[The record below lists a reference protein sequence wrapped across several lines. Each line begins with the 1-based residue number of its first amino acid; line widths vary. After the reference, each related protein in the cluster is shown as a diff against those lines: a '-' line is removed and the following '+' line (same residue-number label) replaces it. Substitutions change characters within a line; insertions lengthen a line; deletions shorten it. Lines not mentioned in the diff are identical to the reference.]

1 MDASALRPLSLG
13 EILDVSFGLYRSRFS
28 NLLTV
33 ALATQA
39 VPLLLEVYVESAG
52 GVSEHPLFWLGVRIL
67 TVVTGTIGTAASTF
81 IVSDRYLGLESGAG
95 AALAR
100 AMPLVGTLI
109 GVSIMVG
116 FLVAVGFIL
125 LIVPGCILLGGLA
138 VSSVVAVVESPI
150 QASAAVGRS
159 WTLTQGFRGK
169 VFLTMFTGFFLLVLP
184 SVALA
189 VLAGGAEGSLLWR
202 GIEALLQVLV
212 YPFLYVVTTVLY
224 YDLRVRKE
232 GFDLELLASSLQP
245 A

>member
-1 MDASALRPLSLG
+1 MDASALRPLSIG

-28 NLLTV
+28 SLLTV
-33 ALATQA
+33 ALATMA
-39 VPLLLEVYVESAG
+39 VPLLLDVYVESAG
-52 GVSEHPLFWLGVRIL
+52 GVNDHPLFWFGVRIL

-81 IVSDRYLGLESGAG
+81 VVSDSYLGRESGAG

-100 AMPLVGTLI
+100 AMPLVGALI
-109 GVSIMVG
+109 GVSFMVG
-116 FLVAVGFIL
+116 FLVVVGLIL
-125 LIVPGCILLGGLA
+125 FVVPGCILLGGLA

-150 QASAAVGRS
+150 QASAALGRS
-159 WTLTQGFRGK
+159 WNLSRGFRGK

-189 VLAGGAEGSLLWR
+189 VLAGETEGSLLWR
-202 GIEALLQVLV
+202 GLEALLQVLV
-212 YPFLYVVTTVLY
+212 YPFLYVLTTVLY

-232 GFDLELLASSLQP
+232 GFDLELLASTLRP

>member
-52 GVSEHPLFWLGVRIL
+52 GVSEHPFFWLGVRIL

-81 IVSDRYLGLESGAG
+81 VVSDSYLGRESGPG

-116 FLVAVGFIL
+116 FLVARHGEIL
-125 LIVPGCILLGGLA
+125 LH
-138 VSSVVAVVESPI
+138 E
-150 QASAAVGRS
+150 AVGCRDWDHLGDLMGACS
-159 WTLTQGFRGK
+159 HGTARGRRAANGR
-169 VFLTMFTGFFLLVLP
+169 TC
-184 SVALA
+184 A
-189 VLAGGAEGSLLWR
+189 
-202 GIEALLQVLV
+202 
-212 YPFLYVVTTVLY
+212 
-224 YDLRVRKE
+224 
-232 GFDLELLASSLQP
+232 
-245 A
+245 